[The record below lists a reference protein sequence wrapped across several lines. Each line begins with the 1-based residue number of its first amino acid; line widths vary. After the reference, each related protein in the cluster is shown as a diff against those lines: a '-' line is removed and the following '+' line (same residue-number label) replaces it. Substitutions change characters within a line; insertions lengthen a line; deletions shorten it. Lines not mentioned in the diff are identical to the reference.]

1 MTNTVI
7 EFPAKL
13 QPLFE
18 PKRYKVMYGGRG
30 GAKSWGVARALIIQ
44 AAQSPLRIL
53 CAREVQKS
61 MKDSV
66 HRLLKDQIAA
76 MGYGH
81 FFEVLD
87 TEIRGKNGSLILFAG
102 LQSHTVDSIKSFE
115 GVERVWVE
123 EGHGVSA
130 KSWDT
135 LIPTIRKPGSEIW
148 ITLNPDM
155 DTDDTYVR
163 FIAAPSDDTWLC
175 EVNWRDNPWFPEVL
189 EQERQKAQRTDPES
203 YEHIWEGKPR
213 RVAAGAIYRHEI
225 DALFADNRVR
235 DVPYDPLLPVHTVW
249 DLGWNDSMV
258 ILFVQRG
265 PMDVRIIDHIEESNR
280 TLDWYVAALDKKPY
294 RYGIDFIPHDGRTR
308 NFQTGKSTEE
318 LLADLGRKVDVLPVD
333 SIEAGLKAARMVF
346 PRCYFD
352 KTKTMRLVE
361 CLKRYRRD
369 INQRTNEPGAPL
381 HDEYSHSCLDGET
394 LVLTRNGAVPI
405 KDVRIG
411 DEVWTPAG
419 YAAVL
424 NSGPTK
430 IAADLIEITMADGAT
445 IIATP
450 EHKFFT
456 TKGVVCADALRYTDS
471 IFTKESSPCVSYQS
485 IKSVG
490 YRDAVIESFKGTAI
504 GSGQQ
509 EESMAL
515 KLAGKLACCTL
526 KFTKHCTAILT
537 SARSLIRSMATLQIQ
552 ALKTGLSPVLF
563 AQGSIQSRSSTVFCF
578 TGSQRAI
585 TKQTE
590 MCRAASPCTA
600 TFGSS
605 TTDQSQRDFTFI
617 TKMKTRPTTALE
629 ILRCY
634 LHQITQAITQRIA
647 SGLEVMKT
655 KHRFLRQEN
664 WQKNGTQ
671 AMTEGSGTLNMQSRH
686 GKEESGTNST
696 ASNAA
701 LSSLLRTQQGQSIAM
716 PIAKLRRF
724 AGPEAKRLVYDLTVE
739 KHHCY
744 LANGLLVSNC
754 DAFRYLGQAVDLMS
768 NNVSASLE
776 SFKSRKRNWR

>member
-1 MTNTVI
+1 MNQDI
-7 EFPAKL
+7 EFPRKL
-13 QPLFE
+13 QPLFS
-18 PKRYKVMYGGRG
+18 PKRYKVLFGGRG

-44 AAQSPLRIL
+44 AAQKPLRIL

-66 HRLLKDQIAA
+66 HRLLKDQIEA

-87 TEIRGKNGSLILFAG
+87 TEIRGKNGSLFLFAG

-115 GVERVWVE
+115 GVSIVWVE
-123 EGHGVSA
+123 EGHGVSK

-148 ITLNPDM
+148 VTLNPDM

-189 EQERQKAQRTDPES
+189 EQERLKAQRTDPES

-213 RVAAGAIYRHEI
+213 RVAEGAIYRHEI

-235 DVPYDPLLPVHTVW
+235 DVPYDPLMPVHTVW

-318 LLADLGRKVDVLPVD
+318 LLGDMGRKVDVLPVD

-352 KTKTMRLVE
+352 KNKTMRLVE

-381 HDEYSHSCLDGET
+381 HDEFSHS
-394 LVLTRNGAVPI
+394 A
-405 KDVRIG
+405 
-411 DEVWTPAG
+411 
-419 YAAVL
+419 
-424 NSGPTK
+424 
-430 IAADLIEITMADGAT
+430 
-445 IIATP
+445 
-450 EHKFFT
+450 
-456 TKGVVCADALRYTDS
+456 
-471 IFTKESSPCVSYQS
+471 
-485 IKSVG
+485 
-490 YRDAVIESFKGTAI
+490 
-504 GSGQQ
+504 
-509 EESMAL
+509 
-515 KLAGKLACCTL
+515 
-526 KFTKHCTAILT
+526 
-537 SARSLIRSMATLQIQ
+537 
-552 ALKTGLSPVLF
+552 
-563 AQGSIQSRSSTVFCF
+563 
-578 TGSQRAI
+578 
-585 TKQTE
+585 
-590 MCRAASPCTA
+590 
-600 TFGSS
+600 
-605 TTDQSQRDFTFI
+605 
-617 TKMKTRPTTALE
+617 
-629 ILRCY
+629 
-634 LHQITQAITQRIA
+634 
-647 SGLEVMKT
+647 
-655 KHRFLRQEN
+655 
-664 WQKNGTQ
+664 
-671 AMTEGSGTLNMQSRH
+671 
-686 GKEESGTNST
+686 
-696 ASNAA
+696 
-701 LSSLLRTQQGQSIAM
+701 
-716 PIAKLRRF
+716 
-724 AGPEAKRLVYDLTVE
+724 
-739 KHHCY
+739 
-744 LANGLLVSNC
+744 

-768 NNVSASLE
+768 NGASASLD

>member
-1 MTNTVI
+1 MTPDI
-7 EFPAKL
+7 EFPRKL
-13 QPLFE
+13 QPLFS
-18 PKRYKVMYGGRG
+18 PKRYKVLFGGRG

-44 AAQSPLRIL
+44 AAQKPLRIL

-66 HRLLKDQIAA
+66 HRLLKDQIEA

-87 TEIRGKNGSLILFAG
+87 TEIRGKNGSLFLFAG

-115 GVERVWVE
+115 GVSIVWVE
-123 EGHGVSA
+123 EGHGVSK

-148 ITLNPDM
+148 VTLNPDM

-189 EQERQKAQRTDPES
+189 EQERLKAQRTEPES

-213 RVAAGAIYRHEI
+213 RVAEGAIYRHEI

-235 DVPYDPLLPVHTVW
+235 DVPYDPLMPVHTVW

-318 LLADLGRKVDVLPVD
+318 LLGDMGRKVDVLPVD

-381 HDEYSHSCLDGET
+381 HDEFSHS
-394 LVLTRNGAVPI
+394 A
-405 KDVRIG
+405 
-411 DEVWTPAG
+411 
-419 YAAVL
+419 
-424 NSGPTK
+424 
-430 IAADLIEITMADGAT
+430 
-445 IIATP
+445 
-450 EHKFFT
+450 
-456 TKGVVCADALRYTDS
+456 
-471 IFTKESSPCVSYQS
+471 
-485 IKSVG
+485 
-490 YRDAVIESFKGTAI
+490 
-504 GSGQQ
+504 
-509 EESMAL
+509 
-515 KLAGKLACCTL
+515 
-526 KFTKHCTAILT
+526 
-537 SARSLIRSMATLQIQ
+537 
-552 ALKTGLSPVLF
+552 
-563 AQGSIQSRSSTVFCF
+563 
-578 TGSQRAI
+578 
-585 TKQTE
+585 
-590 MCRAASPCTA
+590 
-600 TFGSS
+600 
-605 TTDQSQRDFTFI
+605 
-617 TKMKTRPTTALE
+617 
-629 ILRCY
+629 
-634 LHQITQAITQRIA
+634 
-647 SGLEVMKT
+647 
-655 KHRFLRQEN
+655 
-664 WQKNGTQ
+664 
-671 AMTEGSGTLNMQSRH
+671 
-686 GKEESGTNST
+686 
-696 ASNAA
+696 
-701 LSSLLRTQQGQSIAM
+701 
-716 PIAKLRRF
+716 
-724 AGPEAKRLVYDLTVE
+724 
-739 KHHCY
+739 
-744 LANGLLVSNC
+744 

-768 NNVSASLE
+768 NGASASLE